1 MVFNNPM
8 DHIIRKK
15 GNEIKGINVI
25 SENSKRFLTFYQ
37 TWIEVIIIYKEANM
51 LTTLR
56 YKQCCACIARC

>member
-1 MVFNNPM
+1 MVFTDPI

-37 TWIEVIIIYKEANM
+37 TWM
-51 LTTLR
+51 RLL
-56 YKQCCACIARC
+56 